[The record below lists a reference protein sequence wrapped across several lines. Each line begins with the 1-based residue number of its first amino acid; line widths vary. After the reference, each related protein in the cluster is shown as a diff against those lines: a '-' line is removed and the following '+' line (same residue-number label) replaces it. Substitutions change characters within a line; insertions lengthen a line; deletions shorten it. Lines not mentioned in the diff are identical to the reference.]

1 MPSHDFMHTWG
12 WLGVILVW
20 LIWTLLVFGVGWRL
34 AYQLRPP
41 HPKPHEPVGP
51 ATGRAGGHGPL
62 EVAHDPLEV
71 LKLRYARG
79 EITREQF
86 EQMKRDIGAAV

>member
-1 MPSHDFMHTWG
+1 MPSHDFIHTWG

-41 HPKPHEPVGP
+41 HPKSE
-51 ATGRAGGHGPL
+51 HGPL
-62 EVAHDPLEV
+62 GVAEDPLEV

-79 EITREQF
+79 EITRDEF
-86 EQMKRDIGAAV
+86 EQMKRDIGAAD

>member
-1 MPSHDFMHTWG
+1 MPNHDFMHTWG
-12 WLGVILVW
+12 WLGVIFMW
-20 LIWTLLVFGVGWRL
+20 LIWTLLVFGIGWRL

-41 HPKPHEPVGP
+41 HPKP
-51 ATGRAGGHGPL
+51 GHGPL
-62 EVAHDPLEV
+62 PVAEGPLEV

-86 EQMKRDIGAAV
+86 EQMKRDVGAAE

>member
-12 WLGVILVW
+12 WLGVILTW
-20 LIWTLLVFGVGWRL
+20 LIWTLLVFGIGWRM

-41 HPKPHEPVGP
+41 HPKP
-51 ATGRAGGHGPL
+51 GHGPL
-62 EVAHDPLEV
+62 PVAEDPLEV

-86 EQMKRDIGAAV
+86 EQMKRDVGVTE